1 VSAAPDDLRQA
12 CRRAQVVGASLVLAV
27 VIYAVVVETFARG
40 SRPFRGLAPDAP
52 VGIIRLL
59 LVLSAI
65 ANLVVSR
72 VLRGKLTAAALRGAG
87 PGATSAGQRMFVQ
100 SLLEM
105 AMTEAIAIYGLVL
118 FLVGGQPLDFY
129 GFAAVALIVLAS
141 QFPRLSRWEDQAR
154 EPRPPL
160 A

>member
-1 VSAAPDDLRQA
+1 MSPAPDDLRQS

-52 VGIIRLL
+52 VGIMRLIL
-59 LVLSAI
+59 ALSAV
-65 ANLVVSR
+65 ANLIVGR
-72 VLRGKLTAAALRGAG
+72 VLRQKLTEAALRRGS
-87 PGATSAGQRMFVQ
+87 PGASTVGQRMFVQ

-105 AMTEAIAIYGLVL
+105 ALTEAIAIYGLVL
-118 FLVGGQPLDFY
+118 FLLGGQPLDFY
-129 GFAAVALIVLAS
+129 GFAAVALVVLAS

-154 EPRPPL
+154 EQRPTR